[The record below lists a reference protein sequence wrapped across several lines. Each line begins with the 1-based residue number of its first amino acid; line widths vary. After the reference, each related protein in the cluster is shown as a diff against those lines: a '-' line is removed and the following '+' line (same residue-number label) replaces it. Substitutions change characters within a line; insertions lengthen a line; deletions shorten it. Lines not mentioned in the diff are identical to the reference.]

1 MRIVDAQ
8 SDMRDA
14 YAAGGPGVL
23 VSGLVWLAAAAAVAI
38 SESPVAGLL
47 TLFVGGMLIHP
58 ASMMIAK
65 LLGRR
70 GTHQPDN
77 PPGGEAGCV

>member
-23 VSGLVWLAAAAAVAI
+23 VSGLVWLAVAI
-38 SESPVAGLL
+38 SDSPVAGLL